1 MPHKLT
7 MLLFGIFRNW
17 LVCTRPP
24 GNIMKYRSV
33 LFQKRQEAVWCTLQE
48 HSELLGVYA
57 PLRWGA
63 IVVAIQVAWD
73 EVHGVVPSV

>member
-1 MPHKLT
+1 
-7 MLLFGIFRNW
+7 
-17 LVCTRPP
+17 
-24 GNIMKYRSV
+24 MKYRSV